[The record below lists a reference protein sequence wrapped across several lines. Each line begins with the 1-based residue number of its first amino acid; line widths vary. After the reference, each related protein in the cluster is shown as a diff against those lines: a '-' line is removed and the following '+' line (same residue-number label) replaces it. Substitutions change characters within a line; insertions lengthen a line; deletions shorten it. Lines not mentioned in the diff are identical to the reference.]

1 MASAGDTAVEGQA
14 TAVADAR
21 IAAFRPLRPKNL
33 AESVVVVIVD
43 AIRGG
48 LYEPGEKLPP
58 SRELASALEV
68 SGAVIRE
75 ATGILERAGVV
86 SVKRGA
92 RGGTFVKT
100 RRIPREVIAEIEG
113 ETYEGMKS
121 LLEARRVLET
131 QAAQLAG
138 RRRTDE
144 DIEAL
149 RVLVEKL
156 PGLMDDEDEFL
167 AVDIQFHIRLAEA
180 SHNEVL
186 AQLMRDIMSQ
196 YVTDR
201 GDYPVGHIDIDRAL
215 RNQQDTLEAI
225 VDGSPARIAKSIDKH
240 LASAEEY
247 FLGERLSEGD

>member
-1 MASAGDTAVEGQA
+1 
-14 TAVADAR
+14 
-21 IAAFRPLRPKNL
+21 
-33 AESVVVVIVD
+33 
-43 AIRGG
+43 
-48 LYEPGEKLPP
+48 
-58 SRELASALEV
+58 
-68 SGAVIRE
+68 
-75 ATGILERAGVV
+75 
-86 SVKRGA
+86 
-92 RGGTFVKT
+92 
-100 RRIPREVIAEIEG
+100 
-113 ETYEGMKS
+113 
-121 LLEARRVLET
+121 
-131 QAAQLAG
+131 
-138 RRRTDE
+138 
-144 DIEAL
+144 
-149 RVLVEKL
+149 
-156 PGLMDDEDEFL
+156 MDDEDEFL